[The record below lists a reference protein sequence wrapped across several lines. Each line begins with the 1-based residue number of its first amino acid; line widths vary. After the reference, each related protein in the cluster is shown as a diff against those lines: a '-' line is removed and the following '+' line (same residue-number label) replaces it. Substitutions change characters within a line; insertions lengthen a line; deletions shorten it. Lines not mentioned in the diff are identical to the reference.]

1 MWIFATL
8 PEHLC
13 RRLTA
18 LVMAVLLCLATL
30 PAAAAPQPAP
40 APEEVIISHGY
51 SPFGSLK
58 YPADF
63 AHFDYV
69 NPDAPKGGTL
79 RLFGFG
85 SFDSLNPYVIS
96 GTSPANTPGAALF
109 GFLETTDTLLMG
121 ASSHNRVGDEPG
133 SAYGLIAETLEY
145 PPSLDWI
152 IFNLRPAA
160 RFNDGTPITA
170 EDVVFSFQ
178 LLREQGHPRYAL
190 MLQDVVAA
198 EALSPHRV
206 RFTLAGNSRRDLP
219 LTLGDLPVLPAH
231 YWREH
236 SFGST
241 LVPPV
246 VSSPYRISR
255 VRPGRQVVFE
265 RVADYWGRNLPVN
278 RGRYNFDQVIID
290 YYRDAQ
296 VGFEGFKSGGYDIH
310 LDYVA
315 KHWATGYQ
323 FPAVRDGRVLRA
335 EIPHRIPRP
344 TQAFFLNQ
352 HRPPLDDRRVR
363 EALNL
368 LFDFQWT
375 NQTIFNDAYVRSDS
389 WFPNSQHSATG
400 MPDAQELA
408 LLSPWREQLPPA
420 LFQQPFRQPASNGS
434 GNIRE
439 RMRQALALL
448 ADAGWVPRGRQ
459 LVHRESGE
467 PMTLEVLNYQTPTMN
482 RVVEPWLRNLER
494 IGIRASYR
502 PVDLAT
508 YKARLDSFDYDI
520 TIFVLPQRAYP
531 GAELVDYLHSHSATL
546 PGSRNYSRIADPA
559 VDALVEAALNAE
571 SEAGYHAALRALDR
585 VLLWQHYSIPH
596 WYIDHHRLAWWDK
609 FGRPETPV
617 PYILGTETW
626 WAKKQP

>member
-18 LVMAVLLCLATL
+18 LAIAVLLCLATL

-160 RFNDGTPITA
+160 RFNDDTPITA

-206 RFTLAGNSRRDLP
+206 RFTLTGNSRRDLP

-236 SFGST
+236 SFDST

-296 VGFEGFKSGGYDIH
+296 VGFEAFKSGGYDIH

-335 EIPHRIPRP
+335 EIPHSIPRP

-352 HRPPLDDRRVR
+352 HRAPLDDARVR
-363 EALNL
+363 KALNL
-368 LFDFQWT
+368 LFDFEWT

-389 WFPNSQHSATG
+389 WFPNSQHGATG
-400 MPDAQELA
+400 IPDALEQA
-408 LLSPWREQLPPA
+408 LLEPWREHLPAA
-420 LFQQPFRQPASNGS
+420 LFQQPFRQPASDGS

-459 LVHRESGE
+459 LVHRDSGE
-467 PMTLEVLNYQTPTMN
+467 PFTLEVLNYQTPTMN

-494 IGIRASYR
+494 VGIRASYR

>member
-13 RRLTA
+13 RPLTA
-18 LVMAVLLCLATL
+18 LAMVMALCLATL

-40 APEEVIISHGY
+40 AEIIISHGY

-69 NPDAPKGGTL
+69 NPDAPKGGAL

-145 PPSLDWI
+145 PPNLDWI

-178 LLREQGHPRYAL
+178 LLRAQGHPRYAL

-198 EALSPHRV
+198 EVLSPHRV
-206 RFTLAGNSRRDLP
+206 RFTLAGDSRRDLP

-265 RVADYWGRNLPVN
+265 RVADYWGQGLPVN

-459 LVHRESGE
+459 LVHRDSGE

-494 IGIRASYR
+494 VGIRASYR

-626 WAKKQP
+626 WAKKKP